1 MSKDLQFYQ
10 QGLTSLFQVKEK
22 LKTYKNSKQRY
33 SSGSSFSHIKIAQL
47 KKEVSSEYDKRN
59 FPLAKSYSLKVRQN
73 YLASCDCSNEIN
85 LQFFK
90 FQFTLNN

>member
-47 KKEVSSEYDKRN
+47 EKEVSSEYDKRN
-59 FPLAKSYSLKVRQN
+59 FP
-73 YLASCDCSNEIN
+73 
-85 LQFFK
+85 
-90 FQFTLNN
+90 